1 MPQSFRCP
9 PVHFHWRPF
18 PDEIKTMT
26 ELKIGLIGAGN
37 MGQPMALRMIEQG
50 VDLTVCDRNPAALAP
65 LLEAGAKVVATA
77 LELANACQVIIAS
90 MPSREASLAVAL
102 GDQGVA
108 GGSAL
113 RVYVETSTLG
123 SGTIEKIATALR
135 ARGIGLIDAPVSGG
149 PPGAR
154 AGTLAVLASGSEED
168 FAFARSTLELVAGN
182 LIYLGAKPGISQVA
196 KVINNHVSAAGRM
209 AVFEGLAMGA
219 KAGLDLKILND
230 VLNAG
235 SGRNYTTTHKVP
247 AAILS
252 GSFKYNGPLSIGLK
266 DEALVLEEAERHG
279 AALWLAPRILEL
291 YREAAAA
298 GYRDEDSM
306 KMFLFMQSQSLP
318 DGGAR
323 IAPQWTEASK

>member
-1 MPQSFRCP
+1 MAG
-9 PVHFHWRPF
+9 
-18 PDEIKTMT
+18 
-26 ELKIGLIGAGN
+26 LKVGLIGAGN
-37 MGQPMALRMIEQG
+37 MGQPMALRLLEQG
-50 VDLTVCDRNPAALAP
+50 VELTVCDRNPAAIAP
-65 LLEAGAKVVATA
+65 LRERGASVAATP
-77 LELANACQVIIAS
+77 LELANACEIIIAS
-90 MPSREASLAVAL
+90 MPSREVSLAVAL
-102 GDQGVA
+102 GEQGVA

-123 SGTIEKIATALR
+123 SGTIEAIASGLR

-154 AGTLAVLASGSEED
+154 AGTLAVLASGAEED
-168 FAFARSTLELVAGN
+168 FASAKPVLDMVAGK
-182 LIYLGAKPGISQVA
+182 LFYLGAKPGISQVA

-209 AVFEGLAMGA
+209 AVFEGLAMGV
-219 KAGLDLKILND
+219 KAGLDPKILND

-235 SGRNYTTTHKVP
+235 SGRNYTTEHKVP

-252 GSFKYNGPLSIGLK
+252 GSFRYNGPLSIGLK
-266 DEALVLEEAERHG
+266 DEALVLEEAQRHG
-279 AALWLAPRILEL
+279 APLWLAPRILEL

-318 DGGAR
+318 EGGAR
-323 IAPQWTEASK
+323 LAPQWANDDKK

>member
-1 MPQSFRCP
+1 
-9 PVHFHWRPF
+9 
-18 PDEIKTMT
+18 MT
-26 ELKIGLIGAGN
+26 GLKVGLIGVGN
-37 MGQPMALRMIEQG
+37 MGQPMALRLIEQG

-65 LLEAGAKVVATA
+65 LHELGAKVAANA
-77 LELANACQVIIAS
+77 LELANTCALIIAS

-102 GDQGVA
+102 GDQGIA
-108 GGSAL
+108 QGSAV

-123 SGTIEKIATALR
+123 SETIDRIAQDLK
-135 ARGIGLIDAPVSGG
+135 ARGIGVIDAPISGG

-154 AGTLAVLASGSEED
+154 AGTLAVLASGSEQDFD
-168 FAFARSTLELVAGN
+168 FARPLLEHLAGK
-182 LIYLGAKPGISQVA
+182 LMYLGAKPGISQVA
-196 KVINNHVSAAGRM
+196 KIINNHVSAAGRM
-209 AVFEGLAMGA
+209 AVFEGLAMGV
-219 KAGLDLKILND
+219 KAGLDPKVLND

-252 GSFKYNGPLSIGLK
+252 GTFKYNGPLSIGLK

-298 GYRDEDSM
+298 GYREEDSM
-306 KMFLFMQSQSLP
+306 KMYLFMQSQSLP
-318 DGGAR
+318 EGGAHL
-323 IAPQWTEASK
+323 APRWAEESK

>member
-1 MPQSFRCP
+1 MDP
-9 PVHFHWRPF
+9 
-18 PDEIKTMT
+18 
-26 ELKIGLIGAGN
+26 LKVGLIGAGN
-37 MGQPMALRMIEQG
+37 MGQPMAHRMLDQG
-50 VDLTVCDRNPAALAP
+50 IDLAVCDRNPAALAP
-65 LLEAGAKVVATA
+65 LRERGATIADTP
-77 LELANACQVIIAS
+77 LELANRCQIVIAS

-102 GDQGVA
+102 GEQGVA
-108 GGSAL
+108 EGSAL

-123 SGTIEKIATALR
+123 SGTIDKIAQGLR
-135 ARGIGLIDAPVSGG
+135 ERGIGIIDAPVSGG

-154 AGTLAVLASGSEED
+154 AGTLAVLASGAQSD
-168 FAFARSTLELVAGN
+168 FDAARATLEVLAGN

-196 KVINNHVSAAGRM
+196 KIINNHVSAAGRM
-209 AVFEGLAMGA
+209 AVFEGLAMGV
-219 KAGLDLKILND
+219 KAGLDPKILND

-252 GSFKYNGPLSIGLK
+252 GTFKYNGPLSIGLK

-318 DGGAR
+318 EGGAHL
-323 IAPQWTEASK
+323 APRWAEER

>member
-1 MPQSFRCP
+1 MAEMK
-9 PVHFHWRPF
+9 V
-18 PDEIKTMT
+18 
-26 ELKIGLIGAGN
+26 GLIGVGN
-37 MGQPMALRMIEQG
+37 MGQPMALRLLELG

-65 LLEAGAKVVATA
+65 LHAAGAKVAQTP
-77 LELANACQVIIAS
+77 LELANACAVIIAS
-90 MPSREASLAVAL
+90 MPSRAASLAVAL
-102 GDQGVA
+102 GEQGVA

-113 RVYVETSTLG
+113 RVYIETSTLG
-123 SGTIEKIATALR
+123 SGTIDAIATGLR
-135 ARGIGLIDAPVSGG
+135 EHGIGTIDAPVSGG

-154 AGTLAVLASGSEED
+154 AGTLAVLTSGAQAD
-168 FAFARSTLELVAGN
+168 FDYARPVLQTIGRPF
-182 LIYLGAKPGISQVA
+182 YLGAKPGISQVA

-209 AVFEGLAMGA
+209 AVFEGLAMGV
-219 KAGLDLKILND
+219 KAGLDPKVLND

-235 SGRNYTTTHKVP
+235 SGQNYTTTHKVP

-252 GSFKYNGPLSIGLK
+252 GTFKYNGPLSIGLK

-306 KMFLFMQSQSLP
+306 KMYLFMQSQSLP
-318 DGGAR
+318 EGGAKL
-323 IAPQWTEASK
+323 APQWADEPK